1 MQRLWEESPPE
12 GWHSWVEGTIG
23 LMHLSSGDLV
33 RAAAHLDGLRAL
45 PTGVV
50 PGFQNYYYIGPAIAW
65 FDLERGDI
73 DAGIRFCTE
82 LIERFDAEETNRFS
96 AEMRYWR
103 GRLLARHHT
112 WPGAIGDFRRALDLL
127 DHSGARAVQWPIH
140 ASLADALV
148 AVGDRPPK
156 TNAGPLAPWSIRSR
170 RICAR
175 PSCAISS
182 SPAPRSSACMADLA
196 AVLPGTLERLEARQ
210 LIRALVEVEPAF
222 TFKHNLVQQTA
233 YESLLAADRR
243 LLHRTVGEAL
253 ERSFGDR
260 QDEAAEI
267 LAGHFERAGEAAKA
281 LHFTAIAAE
290 QALRRF
296 ATAEA
301 AGLFAR
307 AIELAAQG
315 EFDEARV
322 LNLYK
327 QRGRALELGGDYNAA
342 LAVYRELEIAGRER
356 EVPRLEL
363 AAVIGAASLFAVPTP
378 LFDPAEA
385 LSYTKRAMV
394 LAEAIGDPAGQAKV
408 YWLQLL
414 VQTRLDP
421 GAGAAAGEAGLA
433 LARRH
438 GLREQ
443 EAFILNDIQA
453 DYQVLGHSD
462 RALRALQ
469 EARPIWEELDNLP
482 MLADNLAST
491 AMLHSILAQY
501 DLAVERSHESLA
513 ISERT
518 GNLWGQSY
526 GRVALGIAA
535 FARGELGS
543 AIREMSRCIDL
554 SEQAGFVYPQTALR
568 AMLAIV
574 YGLAGDLD
582 TAEALGTRSVD
593 LSWHSF
599 GQVSGNRRWL
609 GRHSARRSRTG
620 PPAPAESSTTSMG
633 SKIVTLDSP
642 IPLVMAIPAYHFARG
657 DYAGA
662 LRSVDE
668 LIAAFEE
675 FEWRSVRGPLLMM
688 RGRSLK
694 ELGRSDE
701 ARDVF
706 STAYDEQRRQGLEAG
721 LWEIEAELGQTAVDG
736 GNLVEAVRWFRSA
749 AAHLHQV
756 AEGLTEHGLAERFL
770 SQPHIQDILQ
780 KAEGQADK
788 PTD

>member
-1 MQRLWEESPPE
+1 
-12 GWHSWVEGTIG
+12 
-23 LMHLSSGDLV
+23 
-33 RAAAHLDGLRAL
+33 
-45 PTGVV
+45 
-50 PGFQNYYYIGPAIAW
+50 
-65 FDLERGDI
+65 
-73 DAGIRFCTE
+73 
-82 LIERFDAEETNRFS
+82 
-96 AEMRYWR
+96 
-103 GRLLARHHT
+103 
-112 WPGAIGDFRRALDLL
+112 
-127 DHSGARAVQWPIH
+127 
-140 ASLADALV
+140 
-148 AVGDRPPK
+148 
-156 TNAGPLAPWSIRSR
+156 
-170 RICAR
+170 
-175 PSCAISS
+175 
-182 SPAPRSSACMADLA
+182 
-196 AVLPGTLERLEARQ
+196 
-210 LIRALVEVEPAF
+210 
-222 TFKHNLVQQTA
+222 
-233 YESLLAADRR
+233 
-243 LLHRTVGEAL
+243 
-253 ERSFGDR
+253 
-260 QDEAAEI
+260 
-267 LAGHFERAGEAAKA
+267 
-281 LHFTAIAAE
+281 
-290 QALRRF
+290 
-296 ATAEA
+296 
-301 AGLFAR
+301 
-307 AIELAAQG
+307 
-315 EFDEARV
+315 
-322 LNLYK
+322 
-327 QRGRALELGGDYNAA
+327 
-342 LAVYRELEIAGRER
+342 
-356 EVPRLEL
+356 
-363 AAVIGAASLFAVPTP
+363 
-378 LFDPAEA
+378 
-385 LSYTKRAMV
+385 
-394 LAEAIGDPAGQAKV
+394 V

-501 DLAVERSHESLA
+501 DLAVERSHESLG

-582 TAEALGTRSVD
+582 TAEALANQVRR
-593 LSWHSF
+593 LELAASF
-599 GQVSGNRRWL
+599 PGQVSGE
-609 GRHSARRSRTG
+609 SALAWVAIQRGDLERARQHL
-620 PPAPAESSTTSMG
+620 PESSTTSMG

-721 LWEIEAELGQTAVDG
+721 VWEIEAELGQTAVDG

-756 AEGLTEHGLAERFL
+756 AEGLTEHALAERFL

-780 KAEGQADK
+780 KAGGQADK

>member
-1 MQRLWEESPPE
+1 
-12 GWHSWVEGTIG
+12 
-23 LMHLSSGDLV
+23 
-33 RAAAHLDGLRAL
+33 
-45 PTGVV
+45 
-50 PGFQNYYYIGPAIAW
+50 
-65 FDLERGDI
+65 
-73 DAGIRFCTE
+73 
-82 LIERFDAEETNRFS
+82 
-96 AEMRYWR
+96 
-103 GRLLARHHT
+103 
-112 WPGAIGDFRRALDLL
+112 
-127 DHSGARAVQWPIH
+127 
-140 ASLADALV
+140 
-148 AVGDRPPK
+148 
-156 TNAGPLAPWSIRSR
+156 
-170 RICAR
+170 
-175 PSCAISS
+175 
-182 SPAPRSSACMADLA
+182 MADLA
-196 AVLPGTLERLEARQ
+196 EVLPGTLERLEARQ

-281 LHFTAIAAE
+281 LHFTTIAAE

-315 EFDEARV
+315 EFDEARL

-327 QRGRALELGGDYNAA
+327 QRGRALELGGDYSAA
-342 LAVYRELEIAGRER
+342 LAVYRELEIVGRER
-356 EVPRLEL
+356 EAPRLEL

-543 AIREMSRCIDL
+543 AIREMSRCIDV

-582 TAEALGTRSVD
+582 TAEALANQVRR
-593 LSWHSF
+593 LELAASF
-599 GQVSGNRRWL
+599 PGQVSGE
-609 GRHSARRSRTG
+609 SALAWVAIQRGDLERARQHL
-620 PPAPAESSTTSMG
+620 PESSTTSMG

-721 LWEIEAELGQTAVDG
+721 VWEIEAELGQTAVDG

-749 AAHLHQV
+749 AAHVHQV
-756 AEGLTEHGLAERFL
+756 AEGLREHGLAERFL
-770 SQPHIQDILQ
+770 SQPHIQAIVQRARGDP
-780 KAEGQADK
+780 DK